1 MLKIIKAEYLSDYKL
16 KVWFN
21 NQQVRIVD
29 LESSLCGEVFVPLRD
44 KSYFKEFTI
53 PFNTVQWDNG
63 ADFAPEYL
71 YSISIPTSNQ

>member
-1 MLKIIKAEYLSDYKL
+1 MLEIIKAEYLSDYKL

-21 NQQVRIVD
+21 NQQIRIVD
-29 LESSLCGEVFVPLRD
+29 LENSLDGEVFAPLRD
-44 KSYFKEFTI
+44 KTYFKEFTI